1 MKHFLWTKGSFSKGA
16 EFEPQT
22 LVAIALSRVMENFE
36 GFSRHSAVVIGGVC
50 FLMIAAMPLLAE
62 EKDAEIVNA

>member
-1 MKHFLWTKGSFSKGA
+1 M
-16 EFEPQT
+16 
-22 LVAIALSRVMENFE
+22 AIALSRVMENFE

-50 FLMIAAMPLLAE
+50 FLIIAALPLLAD